1 MKKFIL
7 ILLFALS
14 LNSFAED
21 LTAELRLINSNIFV
35 CYGQLNI
42 IYDAYNKKD
51 YSSIEKYHKMLSVS
65 INDSE
70 KLLNKLV
77 AKEAEKPIGDG
88 NNQLWFTR
96 LKEMNIELKEMN
108 IILKKYVLLG
118 KQEDRIN
125 FAERNKNFIEKFKSV
140 IDAQIEKL
148 KENE

>member
-7 ILLFALS
+7 TLLLTFSFNCFAD
-14 LNSFAED
+14 D
-21 LTAELRLINSNIFV
+21 LTAELRLINSNLFL
-35 CYGQLNI
+35 CYSQLNI
-42 IYDAYNKKD
+42 IYDGYNKKE
-51 YSSIEKYHKMLSVS
+51 YSDIEKYHKMLSIS
-65 INDSE
+65 LNDSE
-70 KLLNKLV
+70 RLLKKLV
-77 AKEAEKPIGDG
+77 AKETEKPLDNE

-96 LKEMNIELKEMN
+96 LKDMN

-125 FAERNKNFIEKFKSV
+125 FSERNKAFIEKFKSV

>member
-7 ILLFALS
+7 TLLLTFSFNCFAD
-14 LNSFAED
+14 D
-21 LTAELRLINSNIFV
+21 LTAELRLINSNLFL
-35 CYGQLNI
+35 CYSQLNI
-42 IYDAYNKKD
+42 IYDGYNKKE
-51 YSSIEKYHKMLSVS
+51 YSDIEKYHKMLSIS
-65 INDSE
+65 LNDSE
-70 KLLNKLV
+70 RLLKKLV
-77 AKEAEKPIGDG
+77 AKETEKPLDNE

-96 LKEMNIELKEMN
+96 LKEMNTELKDMN

-125 FAERNKNFIEKFKSV
+125 FSERNKAFIEKFKSV